1 MSRTL
6 SRYNR
11 VKREEE
17 TKSYKEIRNIVL
29 EILRFDWTGVN
40 KYEINDFIDSW
51 TRRIVRAFNE
61 QNNRQKKMGQKV
73 RRSIQ

>member
-29 EILRFDWTGVN
+29 EILKDGNPHSLGDLER
-40 KYEINDFIDSW
+40 
-51 TRRIVRAFNE
+51 
-61 QNNRQKKMGQKV
+61 KV
-73 RRSIQ
+73 GKAERKQY